1 MNSKQENG
9 YMKGII
15 FEVIWEN
22 TISSCPNTYNYFDIS
37 KYQIPNINIIKN
49 TSLKAFKKYLSLKKN
64 KGAVFNF
71 NYINWAILIND
82 KILESKMCGYNKV
95 KIPNGCCTDENCDLK
110 LFYKLFIEEN
120 EENINSITND
130 IKILKID

>member
-49 TSLKAFKKYLSLKKN
+49 TSLKAFKKYLSLKK
-64 KGAVFNF
+64 K
-71 NYINWAILIND
+71 
-82 KILESKMCGYNKV
+82 
-95 KIPNGCCTDENCDLK
+95 
-110 LFYKLFIEEN
+110 
-120 EENINSITND
+120 
-130 IKILKID
+130 